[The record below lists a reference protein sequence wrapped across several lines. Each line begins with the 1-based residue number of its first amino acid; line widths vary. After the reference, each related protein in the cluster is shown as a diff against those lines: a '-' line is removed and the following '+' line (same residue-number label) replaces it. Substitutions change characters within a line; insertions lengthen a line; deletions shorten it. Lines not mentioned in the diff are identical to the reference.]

1 MHNFG
6 AGSCIAQSALC
17 TTHNWNCARRAI
29 RIVHDA
35 RLEFCARSTIVAWQ
49 CGNLRGRT
57 IGIMRNPQWVRGGQ
71 WVKWPERYLKLDDA
85 SSVLGKCL
93 GLAMI
98 LKSNGSLDDTFM
110 QWTIFTISDQS
121 YSYQHMGILGIMI
134 MLNDWEVDDASSRSA
149 LGPAIPDICQKHQV
163 WVSIRSSHDMYFLH
177 TVDLSSN
184 SWQYSMRCPKPFVTK
199 SL

>member
-6 AGSCIAQSALC
+6 VGSRIAQSALC

-57 IGIMRNPQWVRGGQ
+57 IGIMRNPQ

-121 YSYQHMGILGIMI
+121 YSYQHMGILEIMI
-134 MLNDWEVDDASSRSA
+134 MFNDWEVDDASSRSA

-163 WVSIRSSHDMYFLH
+163 WVSLSIRSGHDMYFLQ
-177 TVDLSSN
+177 LSWN
-184 SWQYSMRCPKPFVTK
+184 SWQYSMQCPKPFVTK